1 MSDLILY
8 DWPNGMKS
16 VAGGTRG
23 EIKLSRPWQ
32 QEIVVN
38 PETCPF
44 CTGKGQVLEKLADAE
59 WRLLQNRFTPYPFHR
74 MVIPRSC
81 WSASELRTLGGV
93 AGLTAALGHIQRA
106 ISASAL
112 NKLFVAVHVGALAG
126 QNVCHLHYHIVQY
139 ALSDISES
147 AVPEEMRTVF
157 AEKPEHIIFDG
168 WGLFAGVGGVKAGQC
183 FVLPRHRRQS
193 PHSEDLALMLHDVVS
208 LYNKKFRST
217 QELAPDFSVGLQFW
231 RGEFQYG
238 LYTPILNHWGAAEQ
252 MALYEPGCPTTLPW
266 PHELTAEYLKS

>member
-1 MSDLILY
+1 MSAPVFY

-44 CTGKGQVLEKLADAE
+44 CTGKGQVLEELESGE
-59 WRLLQNRFTPYPFHR
+59 WLLLQNRFTPYPFHR
-74 MVIPRSC
+74 MIIPREC
-81 WSASELRTLGGV
+81 WTPDGLRALGGIERIE
-93 AGLTAALGHIQRA
+93 TALSRIEWEVNRHPGK
-106 ISASAL
+106 
-112 NKLFVAVHVGALAG
+112 KLFVTVHIGALAG

-157 AEKPEHIIFDG
+157 AEKPERVIFEG
-168 WGLFAGVGGVKAGQC
+168 WGLFAGIGGVKAGQC
-183 FVLPRHRRQS
+183 FVLPRHRKQS
-193 PHSEDLALMLHDVVS
+193 HHSEDIASLLYEVVS
-208 LYNKKFRST
+208 LYNKKFMST
-217 QELAPDFSVGLQFW
+217 QELSPDFSIGLQFW

-238 LYTPILNHWGAAEQ
+238 LYTPVLNHWGAAEQ
-252 MALYEPGCPTTLPW
+252 MALYEPGCPITLPW
-266 PHELTAEYLKS
+266 SHELTAEYLKS